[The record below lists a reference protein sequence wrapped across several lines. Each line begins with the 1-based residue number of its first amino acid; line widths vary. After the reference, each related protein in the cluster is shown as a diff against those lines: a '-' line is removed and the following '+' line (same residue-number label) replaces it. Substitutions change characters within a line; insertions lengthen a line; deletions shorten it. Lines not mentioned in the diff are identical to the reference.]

1 MKLFLAAF
9 VMMATVTFTA
19 CGDKDNDPEE
29 QSYQASA
36 TFDILYS
43 GQAVAAGATVEYA
56 LTAEEVSFDDCEV
69 SLYVKN
75 KSNATVQRV
84 FKVELSDGPSS
95 MANAPICYGQCT
107 EHQLPYTSEAVAIA
121 AGTTDSKP
129 IQIHLYPSQHG
140 DAHSGTY
147 KVTVGKGANLEDPQV
162 CFVKFIW

>member
-9 VMMATVTFTA
+9 VMMATVAFTA
-19 CGDKDNDPEE
+19 CSEKDNDPKE
-29 QSYQASA
+29 SYEAST
-36 TFDILYS
+36 TFDILHN
-43 GQAVAAGATVEYA
+43 GQAVAAGATVEHT
-56 LTAEEVSFDDCEV
+56 LTAEEIRNDDAEV

-162 CFVKFIW
+162 CFVKFTW